1 MKARGKSLAKRIEA
15 RIARKRVNVFLRG
28 DFQDLGGYDQVG
40 RSLRSLTAKGR
51 LVRIGY
57 GVYARTVLSPVSRK
71 SIPAKPLPVLATEA
85 LARLGIETAPSSFAR
100 EYNTGTTTQVPTGRA
115 IAIKGRFSRK
125 IGYGGKYAVFE
136 RTARS

>member
-1 MKARGKSLAKRIEA
+1 MKTRGKSLAKRIET
-15 RIARKRVNVFLRG
+15 RIARKRVNVFLRS

-57 GVYARTVLSPVSRK
+57 GVYARTTLSPVSRK
-71 SIPAKPLPVLATEA
+71 PIPAQPLPALATEA
-85 LARLGIETAPSSFAR
+85 LARLGIEMAPSSFAQA
-100 EYNTGTTTQVPTGRA
+100 YNAGTTTQVPTGRA

-125 IGYGGKYAVFE
+125 IGCYGTYAVFE
-136 RTARS
+136 RASRS